1 MHGDTALRK
10 THGFLSILSYHEL
23 FSSFFIMS
31 PLLRLP
37 AELLLR
43 IIYHI
48 SAIHDK
54 VQLLQTC
61 RHLNHL
67 LSTNVGCWDQLDL
80 SLYSEITNSTLLLF
94 LKNTNIYLYNGMS
107 GSSGNSEM
115 NRVSQLDLSGCWCLS
130 QDMVVAL
137 SKSFPCL
144 ETLCLNGYR
153 ISEDEVR
160 QRKKNDVGFEQR
172 RAHVYQVRPAHD
184 LSSMAMDLSKK
195 SLHRLNIP
203 YILLSAILLQVP
215 HITSLSIQ
223 YQDLSPTMATP
234 YFSEFANIRYLDISS
249 CTISQSSLQSM
260 LRKIGRGLKSL
271 KMLNIDLNNMTWMC
285 LSQYGK
291 NIKILH
297 VSCNEPFYLT
307 CVRHTV
313 SHLKHLSDFRL
324 TRIRCGTIDLVIEKL
339 DPIILRRLDLSPKMN
354 IYPKATAPQ
363 QTQQKLKS
371 RKHPPQTNKT
381 LSMSNYATTEHDL
394 SISVLSLQQ
403 IVQCQGLVE
412 LRLCYPTLLPSW
424 CHRILKSLPHLEI
437 FELRLKK
444 QANEADFL
452 CGIDRL
458 TRLKQLYLY
467 SVYIT
472 EDTIQALNTSNCRL
486 NLRHITM
493 TQGGEHIEKLKNQ
506 QLIMHGCQLLE
517 SFHLGLPSGQQSFIK
532 KDGSWNVI

>member
-1 MHGDTALRK
+1 
-10 THGFLSILSYHEL
+10 
-23 FSSFFIMS
+23 MS
-31 PLLRLP
+31 LLLKLP

-48 SAIHDK
+48 STVSDK

-67 LSTNVGCWDQLDL
+67 LCTRVGCWDQLDL
-80 SLYSEITNSTLLLF
+80 SAYSEITNSALLLF
-94 LKNTNIYLYNGMS
+94 LKNTNIYLYNG
-107 GSSGNSEM
+107 NSNSISAGEM

-153 ISEDEVR
+153 LVEEEGR

-172 RAHVYQVRPAHD
+172 RVHVYQVRPAHD

-195 SLHRLNIP
+195 AVHRLNIP
-203 YILLSAILLQVP
+203 YVLLSTILLQVT

-223 YQDLSPTMATP
+223 YQDLSPTMATHRP
-234 YFSEFANIRYLDISS
+234 YFSEFVNIQHLDISS
-249 CTISQSSLQSM
+249 CTINQTSLQSM

-291 NIKILH
+291 NIETLH
-297 VSCNEPFYLT
+297 ISCNEPFYLT

-313 SHLKHLSDFRL
+313 SNLKCLSDFRL
-324 TRIRCGTIDLVIEKL
+324 TRIRSGTIDLVIEKL

-354 IYPKATAPQ
+354 IYPKAAAPQ
-363 QTQQKLKS
+363 QTKQRIRS
-371 RKHPPQTNKT
+371 RKHPPETNKT

-394 SISVLSLQQ
+394 SISVLTLHQ

-412 LRLCYPTLLPSW
+412 LRLCFPTLLPIW
-424 CHRILKSLPHLEI
+424 CLQILRSLPQLEI

-444 QANEADFL
+444 QPNEVDYL
-452 CGIDRL
+452 CGIEHL
-458 TRLKQLYLY
+458 TKLKQLYLY
-467 SVYIT
+467 SVHIT
-472 EDTIQALNTSNCRL
+472 EGTIQALAVSNCRL

-493 TQGGEHIEKLKNQ
+493 THGGEYIEKVENQ
-506 QLIMHGCQLLE
+506 HLIMSGCQLLE
-517 SFHLGLPSGQQSFIK
+517 SFHLGLTSIQQSFIR
-532 KDGSWNVI
+532 KDGSWCTI